1 MAKHFSQGS
10 NNNAQ
15 NNVPNKKP
23 RFSQQGSAP
32 RYSQPGAGY
41 TQDGYQN
48 ASYQQDGYA
57 QPHKNHHERAR
68 EDTSLVYGS
77 LANSPKKGHY
87 SKSGRR
93 KKSKA
98 PLIILAVVLVLIL
111 GVAGVGGYFAWN
123 LYNSAN
129 TAKGYINNVI
139 STATDLS
146 NTDDISASLQSIS
159 GAVDSIQTDAAAAK
173 AEVSGP
179 LWEFAAK
186 LPVIGSDIA
195 SVQSAANILDDF
207 AQTTLPELKAASD
220 TISTASLSGE
230 DGSLNLE
237 PIITLSSQLTSADE
251 LLAKQVEDLNA
262 VPDSKIEQI
271 QSALDKGRTKLTTL
285 YEALDEVTGLVNM
298 IPSLLGSDGTR
309 NYLLIAQTNAEVR
322 TAGGLA
328 GSVGSFTTDNGNIS
342 FNDFHSDQ
350 DFPTGNVANLLGEG
364 EASLWDGYGFG
375 YYECNVTCEADYPTL
390 AQMMAQYWTQQ
401 EWAAGETV
409 DGVMSVDPVALGA
422 ILEITGPVVLSDSR
436 VLDSSNTADFL
447 LNTVYLEIAT
457 EDQDKYFQE
466 TAQQVIANMFSNMD
480 SSKLFQFARKM
491 LSLAEDRHVYF
502 WSFHDEDTE
511 ILRKANLTHE
521 VTNDAS
527 EPVLGLYYNEAKASK
542 IDYYARR
549 TTKITKSVV
558 PEGTQYHVTMTL
570 NNVLEA
576 SALSGLTTYITANTP
591 DGSVQDDFVIMP
603 PAGAT
608 ISNLKCSDGSTFTEI
623 TAYERTNYRTRLVV
637 APEQSV
643 TVEFDVTCEEGAA
656 DLVLD
661 QTPQCTLENGITYE
675 Y

>member
-1 MAKHFSQGS
+1 MANHFKQPNS
-10 NNNAQ
+10 N
-15 NNVPNKKP
+15 
-23 RFSQQGSAP
+23 QQS
-32 RYSQPGAGY
+32 AGY
-41 TQDGYQN
+41 TPQDN
-48 ASYQQDGYA
+48 PYA
-57 QPHKNHHERAR
+57 QGTSRHAQTGASRHTQQSSTYSQQPNLAYESIAR
-68 EDTSLVYGS
+68 
-77 LANSPKKGHY
+77 SPKNGHHHHHHHHH
-87 SKSGRR
+87 R
-93 KKSKA
+93 SKA
-98 PLIILAVVLVLIL
+98 PLVIFAVILVLIL
-111 GVAGVGGYFAWN
+111 GVAAAGGFYAWN
-123 LYNSAN
+123 LYQSAN

-139 STATDLS
+139 STASDLS
-146 NTDDISASLQSIS
+146 NTDDISSALQSIS
-159 GAVDSIQTDAAAAK
+159 GAVDSIQADASAAK
-173 AEVSGP
+173 AEVSTP
-179 LWEFAAK
+179 MWEFAAK
-186 LPVIGSDIA
+186 LPVIGGDIT
-195 SVQSAANILDDF
+195 SVQSAAGILDDF
-207 AQTTLPELKAASD
+207 AQNTLPELKAASD
-220 TISTASLSGE
+220 TISNASLSGE
-230 DGSLNLE
+230 DGTLNLE
-237 PIITLSSQLTSADE
+237 PIVSLADE
-251 LLAKQVEDLNA
+251 LTRADDLLAQQVSDLNA
-262 VPDSKIEQI
+262 VPNSQIDQI
-271 QSALDKGRTKLTTL
+271 QSALDKGRDKLGTL
-285 YEALDEVTGLVNM
+285 YETLDEVTGLVNM

-350 DFPTGNVANLLGEG
+350 EFPNGNVANLLGEG

-401 EWAAGETV
+401 DWAAGQTV

-422 ILEITGPVVLSDSR
+422 ILDITGPVVLSDSR

-521 VTNDAS
+521 VTNDTS

-558 PEGTQYHVTMTL
+558 PGGTQYHVTMTL

-623 TAYERTNYRTRLVV
+623 EAYGRTNYRTRLVV
-637 APEQSV
+637 APEQSL
-643 TVEFDVTCEEGAA
+643 TVEFDVTCEEGVA